1 MEEKWKIQNGSE
13 IKVKDMT
20 TQHILNCIR
29 SIEEG
34 RINFIINMGWAEDND
49 YQMYDEDTETKEKW
63 IKIFNKELERR
74 KEYRCKKEEVLK
86 NK

>member
-34 RINFIINMGWAEDND
+34 RINFI
-49 YQMYDEDTETKEKW
+49 
-63 IKIFNKELERR
+63 R
-74 KEYRCKKEEVLK
+74 KMDK
-86 NK
+86 NIQ